1 MMVSVIIPGGLQIWI
16 EHYVWSNFYSYLF
29 YTFFLTV
36 GKRMPY
42 NHNSVKC
49 EHFIAGKQGPK
60 NMLKYKTNSMWQV
73 SAESSSIFLYLNHC
87 SSKIIWGTDSCS
99 FFSQSLSTLIHQT
112 LSMSRALPLSV
123 SYTVYQSPKL
133 QFYSLL
139 SRISC
144 SLKAPNRKRCT
155 LRQPTFIHITTY
167 CYSYFIIIYFF
178 NLSLCLL
185 CKLYFIKGIERIKPL
200 QVWHYLIL

>member
-1 MMVSVIIPGGLQIWI
+1 MCDPTCILIYFIHSFLLWAKGYLTIIIQWSVSTLPQESKALKTC
-16 EHYVWSNFYSYLF
+16 WS
-29 YTFFLTV
+29 TRLTAS
-36 GKRMPY
+36 RM
-42 NHNSVKC
+42 
-49 EHFIAGKQGPK
+49 EQA
-60 NMLKYKTNSMWQV
+60 

-112 LSMSRALPLSV
+112 LSMPRALPLSM

-144 SLKAPNRKRCT
+144 SLKAPNRKWYT
-155 LRQPTFIHITTY
+155 LRQPTFILITTY
-167 CYSYFIIIYFF
+167 CYSYFIIIYF
-178 NLSLCLL
+178 
-185 CKLYFIKGIERIKPL
+185 
-200 QVWHYLIL
+200 

>member
-1 MMVSVIIPGGLQIWI
+1 MRDPTFILIYFIHSFLLWAKGCLTITIQ
-16 EHYVWSNFYSYLF
+16 WSMSTLSQESKALK
-29 YTFFLTV
+29 TCWSTKLTA
-36 GKRMPY
+36 
-42 NHNSVKC
+42 S
-49 EHFIAGKQGPK
+49 
-60 NMLKYKTNSMWQV
+60 SMWQV

-112 LSMSRALPLSV
+112 LSMPRALPLSV

-178 NLSLCLL
+178 NLLLCLL
-185 CKLYFIKGIERIKPL
+185 CKLYFIKGIERIKQL